1 MLKKVISAVLVIC
14 LCAVSLCGCET
25 YDNFINAFFPKEEPV
40 VETAPADT
48 IKIGVFEPL
57 TGADAE
63 AAAEEISGIELAHE
77 LYPTVLG
84 KEVELVY
91 ADNESSDTVA
101 VDAAKELVGQG
112 VSVVL
117 GSYRNVLSLAGA
129 DVFCESR
136 TPAIAVTCTNPLITQ
151 SNNYYCRACFIDADQ
166 GQTAAIYGVTR
177 LCEDWFTVLYQE
189 GDDYAASL
197 AEQFR
202 SEVSARLGNTY
213 SVATI
218 TFPEGTEDFSLYLQ
232 KLSVIRTGPI
242 FCPSDSQLGQ
252 ELIHQAYELGYDF
265 SWIGTSRWLDIVDK
279 AVSLERDPAFL
290 ENIAFVADYS
300 ADTSLGA
307 MTEIFREAYAKKY
320 GTDAVPGKNAA
331 LGFDAYLLALEGIT
345 QAQTPTA
352 GTLIAN
358 KLCHIK
364 GFAAATGTMTMDSKG
379 DPTKDVVIDIVKDGA
394 VCAGYTVTR

>member
-1 MLKKVISAVLVIC
+1 MLKKVISSVLAVC
-14 LCAVSLCGCET
+14 LCLMCLCGCET
-25 YDNFINAFFPKEEPV
+25 YDNFINAFFPEENPEV
-40 VETAPADT
+40 TEEPADT
-48 IKIGVFEPL
+48 VKIGVFEPL

-63 AAAEEISGIELAHE
+63 GAAEEISGIELAHE

-84 KEVELVY
+84 KDVELVY
-91 ADNESSDTVA
+91 ADNESSDAAA

-151 SNNYYCRACFIDADQ
+151 SNNYYSRACFIDADQ
-166 GQTAAIYGVTR
+166 GQTAAIYGVTK
-177 LCEDWFTVLYQE
+177 LDKDWFTVMYQE

-197 AEQFR
+197 AEQFCD
-202 SEVSARLGNTY
+202 EIAARLGNTY
-213 SVATI
+213 SVATV
-218 TFPEGTEDFSLYLQ
+218 TFPGGTEDFSLYLQ
-232 KLSVIRTGPI
+232 KLSVMRTGPI
-242 FCPSDSQLGQ
+242 FFPSDAALG
-252 ELIHQAYELGYDF
+252 EEIIHQASELGFDF
-265 SWIGTSRWLDIVDK
+265 SWIGTSKWLDITDC
-279 AVSLERDPAFL
+279 AAQLQRGTEHLEGV
-290 ENIAFVADYS
+290 AFVADYS
-300 ADTSLGA
+300 ADTSLGE
-307 MTEIFREAYAKKY
+307 MTEIFRDAYAKKY
-320 GTDAVPGKNAA
+320 GSDAVPGKNAA

-345 QAQTPTA
+345 QAGTADA

-364 GFAAATGTMTMDSKG
+364 GFAAATGTITMGPKG